1 MTTNSRHVPWK
12 GAPIDPDPDGQLRR
26 GATMPTDNLQ
36 AKAYRAARTVIH
48 YAKRD
53 SDAVS
58 VLSDGTCEA
67 DTETAI
73 FVVKGAERIA
83 YLRGMCE
90 RQGLLTRGKPV
101 QAPKTPN
108 AEAGP
113 GAESKGQR

>member
-1 MTTNSRHVPWK
+1 
-12 GAPIDPDPDGQLRR
+12 
-26 GATMPTDNLQ
+26 MPTDNLQ

-83 YLRGMCE
+83 YLRGICE
-90 RQGLLTRGKPV
+90 RQGLLTPGKPV
-101 QAPKTPN
+101 ADPKTPN
-108 AEAGP
+108 AEFSG
-113 GAESKGQR
+113 RR

>member
-1 MTTNSRHVPWK
+1 
-12 GAPIDPDPDGQLRR
+12 
-26 GATMPTDNLQ
+26 MPTDNLQ

-83 YLRGMCE
+83 YLRRMCE
-90 RQGLLTRGKPV
+90 RQGMLTPGKPV
-101 QAPKTPN
+101 TDPKTPN
-108 AEAGP
+108 VGGNRLAPTQE
-113 GAESKGQR
+113 QR